1 MGEKNTGSLGLAYIN
16 YYIGPA
22 AYLYKFF
29 STEKMDIYIEINR

>member
-1 MGEKNTGSLGLAYIN
+1 MGEKSTGSLGLAYIN

-29 STEKMDIYIEINR
+29 FYRKKMDIYIER